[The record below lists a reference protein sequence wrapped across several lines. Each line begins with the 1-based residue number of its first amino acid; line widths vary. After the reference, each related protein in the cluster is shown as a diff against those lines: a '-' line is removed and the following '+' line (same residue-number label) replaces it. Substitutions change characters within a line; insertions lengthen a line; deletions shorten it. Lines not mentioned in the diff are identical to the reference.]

1 MATKKTPSLAV
12 GRGEKLPVSQGAGLT
27 AKGRAKY
34 NAATGSNLKA
44 PQPQGG
50 PRKKSFCARMSG
62 MPGPMKDE
70 NGKPW
75 TPTDVHAATAIKA
88 LDAMGVDRSTLDEKQ
103 FKKWRNIGKSFNFMR
118 NYGGGDAK
126 AAEVL
131 EIELEQAKA
140 MNRGYT
146 EAFPLVVQYQKWVE
160 SVMDKQGYIE
170 NLYGRRYYLNN
181 PNRFY
186 KCANYLIQGSSADM
200 LKKRMIEIDNYIKW
214 NNLKMRMVMCI
225 HDELIFDVPE
235 SEIHHIEEIKRQ
247 MQIEPMVHVPIV
259 AEVERTKTTWAD
271 KEH

>member
-1 MATKKTPSLAV
+1 VRNVPPWDLRWKDGTSMW
-12 GRGEKLPVSQGAGLT
+12 
-27 AKGRAKY
+27 
-34 NAATGSNLKA
+34 
-44 PQPQGG
+44 
-50 PRKKSFCARMSG
+50 
-62 MPGPMKDE
+62 KDE